1 MLLILITLKKLI
13 LNSVIRQKFEETV
26 QNKVFLIERV
36 VASSIFRLVQTEEIL
51 SKNWHSS
58 LNLVF
63 ARSYDT
69 TVLIQNRVQAPLKV
83 RQPFYPEGPVVCH
96 SVVLHTGGGVVGG
109 DRLSLNFHLLPNAI
123 ALITT
128 VSAGKVYRSNGLQAK
143 QSIQIQVDANAC
155 LELLPQETIVFNGAI
170 YR

>member
-1 MLLILITLKKLI
+1 MF
-13 LNSVIRQKFEETV
+13 V
-26 QNKVFLIERV
+26 IERV
-36 VASSIFRLVQTEEIL
+36 VASSILRLVQNEEIL
-51 SKNWHSS
+51 SKNWHGN

-96 SVVLHTGGGVVGG
+96 SVVLHTAGGVVGG

-155 LELLPQETIVFNGAI
+155 LELLP
-170 YR
+170 